1 MVRVAKLS
9 LISLIKPFEKGYY
22 KELGDT
28 KQVSPNSFLLAIQ
41 AESVCCVPG
50 FLLLT
55 HKLLSL
61 LDVNAFARQLVAVN
75 PLAAKVVNR

>member
-28 KQVSPNSFLLAIQ
+28 KQVSPNSFLLALQ
-41 AESVCCVPG
+41 AVAVCNLSG
-50 FLLLT
+50 FILPT